1 MSLAE
6 WRRDRLEQAAREG
19 EIVKLTGPRSIATPG
34 PAPFQPNRVELDVDE
49 EAVTARL
56 AAALERF
63 DDDIA
68 AAILAGGISYRRAE
82 ATQQQR
88 DVARRAQA
96 AGA

>member
-34 PAPFQPNRVELDVDE
+34 QAPFQPNRVELNVDE
-49 EAVTARL
+49 EAVAAKL

-68 AAILAGGISYRRAE
+68 AAILTGAISLRRAE
-82 ATQQQR
+82 ATQEQR
-88 DVARRAQA
+88 NMARRAEA

>member
-6 WRRDRLEQAAREG
+6 WRRDRLEQAAREV
-19 EIVKLTGPRSIATPG
+19 EIVKLTGPRSITT
-34 PAPFQPNRVELDVDE
+34 PFQPNRVGMNVDE
-49 EAVTARL
+49 DAAAARL

-68 AAILAGGISYRRAE
+68 AAILPGAISYRPAE
-82 ATQQQR
+82 ATQEQR
-88 DVARRAQA
+88 DVARRAKA